1 MWWLLPGKHSKKQT
15 DMQFDPFVIPFNIG
29 LYFIVIY
36 AVLRSVIWFRA
47 LSRPDKLRLQR
58 GFFGI
63 AFVQSLKEIFLE
75 SLIHRRIL
83 KTDLKLGYMHMS
95 LAFGWF
101 LLILFGTIE
110 ADVFGEKHLNA
121 PYKAIFFRFFN
132 PDHGRMGVEAAYG
145 FLMDLILAFILSGL
159 LLAILKRFKPGVV
172 GMKKTTRLKTL
183 DKVAL
188 SSLWLIFP
196 SRLLAE
202 SFTSG
207 AHGSGSFLTGSLGTW
222 LASFLPAQELAYPF
236 WWLYSL
242 SLGTFFILLPLT
254 RYMHIP
260 TELFLIFMRNS
271 GIRTGS
277 NAGSFSEVEV
287 YSCSSCGICI
297 DACQLNFS
305 AGITH
310 IQSAYLLKAI
320 RNNEELS
327 DIADN
332 CLMCGRCDQKCPVGI
347 ELSPIRMIQR
357 RAIRNEHDFD
367 FKNIYKG
374 YFRKRNNGNSDKQLT
389 TAPAYNYLPEANP
402 EKADVLFFAGCMTHL
417 TPTIKNS
424 MIKILDSSG
433 INYRFI
439 DEEGGVCCGR
449 PLMLAGHDKE
459 ARELINYNS
468 QMIWKSGAHILVTSC
483 PICYKVFKESY
494 YLDVEVLHHTQ
505 FIKKMIDDGSLK
517 MNFQRKRIVYHT
529 PCDLGRGSGVYDEPK
544 EVIRHVA
551 RLENS
556 KFEDENS
563 LCCGGSL
570 ANMKIS
576 SRKKRKIAF
585 DAASELTKGKP
596 DILATSCPLCK
607 KTFSGVT
614 ATRVADISEIVA
626 DALLQP
632 ALKENIM
639 KKLHPRREPVNVS

>member
-1 MWWLLPGKHSKKQT
+1 
-15 DMQFDPFVIPFNIG
+15 MQFDPFVIPFNIG
-29 LYFIVIY
+29 LYFIIIY
-36 AVLRSVIWFRA
+36 AVLRSVIWFRD

-83 KTDLKLGYMHMS
+83 KTNLKLGYMHMS

-132 PDHGRMGVEAAYG
+132 PDHGRMGIEAAYG

-159 LLAILKRFKPGVV
+159 LLAIFKRFNSRVV
-172 GMKKTTRLKTL
+172 GMKKTTRLKTI

-188 SSLWLIFP
+188 TSLWLIFP
-196 SRLLAE
+196 SRLFAE

-207 AHGSGSFLTGSLGTW
+207 AYGSGSFLTGSLGSW

-242 SLGTFFILLPLT
+242 SLGTFFILLPIT

-271 GIRTGS
+271 GIKTGS
-277 NAGSFSEVEV
+277 NAGSYSEVEV

-305 AGITH
+305 AGVTH
-310 IQSAYLLKAI
+310 IQSAYLMKAI
-320 RNNEELS
+320 RNNEELA

-347 ELSPIRMIQR
+347 ELSPIRMMQR
-357 RAIRNEHDFD
+357 RAVRDEHDFD
-367 FKNIYKG
+367 FKSIYKG
-374 YFRKRNNGNSDKQLT
+374 YFRKRNNSNSDKPVT
-389 TAPAYNYLPEANP
+389 TKPAYNFLPETNP
-402 EKADVLFFAGCMTHL
+402 EKADVLYFAGCMTHL

-424 MIKILDSSG
+424 MIKILDSSR

-439 DEEGGVCCGR
+439 DEEGGACCGR
-449 PLMLAGHDKE
+449 PLMLAGQDKE

-468 QMIWKSGAHILVTSC
+468 QMIWKSGAHTLVTSC

-505 FIKKMIDDGSLK
+505 FIKKMINEGSLK
-517 MNFQRKRIVYHT
+517 MNFLRKRIVYHT

-544 EVIRHVA
+544 EVISYVA
-551 RLENS
+551 RLEKS

-576 SRKKRKIAF
+576 SQKKRKIAR
-585 DAASELTKGKP
+585 DAVLELTKGNP

-614 ATRVADISEIVA
+614 DKRVADISEIVA
-626 DALLQP
+626 EALLQP
-632 ALKENIM
+632 AVKENIM
-639 KKLHPRREPVNVS
+639 KKLHPKNEPVNIS